1 MSQRDWT
8 KSIETISAHAHRR
21 LEGQRLPQ
29 PVHDA
34 LGSFTRDRHHLLRGD
49 TAPAQRPR
57 AIDVR
62 VGHAHRRLEGQLRLM
77 PSTLRTTDTAFV
89 PTNETERSRA
99 KTRMPT
105 SPSERKI
112 GKVGISITIDMIM
125 IPPNSSDLT
134 TAMSDEFFL
143 LIARDTCGKADPASK
158 ISH

>member
-21 LEGQRLPQ
+21 LEGQR
-29 PVHDA
+29 
-34 LGSFTRDRHHLLRGD
+34 
-49 TAPAQRPR
+49 
-57 AIDVR
+57 
-62 VGHAHRRLEGQLRLM
+62 RLM
-77 PSTLRTTDTAFV
+77 PSALRTIDTAFV

-99 KTRMPT
+99 NTRVPT

-112 GKVGISITIDMIM
+112 GKVGINITIDTIM

-134 TAMSDEFFL
+134 TAISAGLFL

-158 ISH
+158 ISQESGKEAIRNVRSGVIGKGPAQFTCGPSSGQSGRVQPVIATA